1 MSCPNDLRI
10 FQRLLRRTICL
21 HRNFSAGASSSP
33 GKSASLHNKDPL
45 PVFLQER
52 VQTILKQMT
61 GFDMAKVFSFNL
73 TLKGKKPTFALVTDE
88 QLEEMHLKAIRKAVY
103 KLQMPPVMKADEPV
117 EQVYGQDPEIANLLD
132 FKFVFTD
139 ISIGLKDRD
148 RHVTVRDTDGS
159 LRPATSDEKQRA
171 CQMYSTNEVRKV
183 IMPKMFEPDH
193 LENILHEKN
202 YIYLLERACIQFE
215 PDSPDFIRV
224 CNRVYNHVAET
235 QTFNALRSTRFF
247 GPMTF
252 YFAWN
257 NRIESLLTDMIQ
269 NDLLEDAIDLIELYQ
284 IIHPSVN
291 MLESINMVTMEID
304 NVEQSEEAM
313 KQLKKNKLMNGYCI
327 KRETDENTISEKLKI
342 LMDFCKHHASKEHA
356 AELELS
362 IQTYEDR
369 LQSHQITQQ
378 NA

>member
-1 MSCPNDLRI
+1 MSCPNELRI

-193 LENILHEKN
+193 LESELVYSLNQTVQIL
-202 YIYLLERACIQFE
+202 L
-215 PDSPDFIRV
+215 
-224 CNRVYNHVAET
+224 
-235 QTFNALRSTRFF
+235 
-247 GPMTF
+247 G
-252 YFAWN
+252 
-257 NRIESLLTDMIQ
+257 
-269 NDLLEDAIDLIELYQ
+269 LEDAIDLIELYQ
-284 IIHPSVN
+284 IVHPDVK

-304 NVEQSEEAM
+304 NVEQSEEAR

>member
-1 MSCPNDLRI
+1 MNNS
-10 FQRLLRRTICL
+10 
-21 HRNFSAGASSSP
+21 
-33 GKSASLHNKDPL
+33 
-45 PVFLQER
+45 
-52 VQTILKQMT
+52 
-61 GFDMAKVFSFNL
+61 
-73 TLKGKKPTFALVTDE
+73 
-88 QLEEMHLKAIRKAVY
+88 
-103 KLQMPPVMKADEPV
+103 
-117 EQVYGQDPEIANLLD
+117 
-132 FKFVFTD
+132 
-139 ISIGLKDRD
+139 
-148 RHVTVRDTDGS
+148 
-159 LRPATSDEKQRA
+159 
-171 CQMYSTNEVRKV
+171 
-183 IMPKMFEPDH
+183 
-193 LENILHEKN
+193 NILHEKN
-202 YIYLLERACIQFE
+202 YIYILERACIQFE

-235 QTFNALRSTRFF
+235 QTFDALRSTRFF

-252 YFAWN
+252 YFTWN
-257 NRIESLLTDMIQ
+257 NRIESLLSDMIQ

-284 IIHPSVN
+284 IIHPDVK

-342 LMDFCKHHASKEHA
+342 LMDFCKHHASKDHA